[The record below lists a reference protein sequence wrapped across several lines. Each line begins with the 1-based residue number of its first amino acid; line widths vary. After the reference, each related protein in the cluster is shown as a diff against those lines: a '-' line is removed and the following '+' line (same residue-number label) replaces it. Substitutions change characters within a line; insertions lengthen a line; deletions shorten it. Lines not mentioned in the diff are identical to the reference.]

1 MPALGE
7 VLMNRSRPHDPSQPK
22 GRFLTSFIKFRKR
35 IAPTVKPWLI
45 RRPSQWLLDGLCG
58 ATSLV
63 LAYLLRF
70 DFAIPQADRLSAQ
83 VWAGILFVV
92 TPVAFSLA
100 GGRRATWQFF
110 GHRDFVRLAIR
121 ALPITLVM
129 FFLRAFLPGRI
140 LVPYSA
146 VVMDYVLV
154 LCMAGSIRMMRRLE
168 HELAL
173 RQAGTKH
180 VLIIGTTSTL
190 TGAIRQLQPMYGQ
203 ALKGIVVD
211 DDSLHK
217 MRVAGIPVLG
227 QSSDLRAIVATHHID
242 LLFLCST
249 DFPNMAEII
258 RVASDLEITVKL
270 LPSPQDLIDN
280 KVRVSRNLT
289 VDAID
294 SRDRNA
300 SSNISPVVVQCLSGR
315 TVLVTGAGGSIGSEI
330 VRQVSS
336 LNLKKLIVLDN
347 NENSIFELLNELG
360 RRPGLIPVIADIRNR
375 DTIRHLFATE
385 RPDVVLHAAAY
396 KHVPMMELNP
406 CESVTNNVAGT
417 SVLVQAALE
426 FYSERLVMISS
437 DKAVHP
443 SSVMGAT
450 KRVAE
455 IVVQDQASKIDDFNP
470 RTHFACVRF
479 GNVLGSR
486 GSVLPIFLR
495 QIANGGPVTV
505 THEDMTRYFM
515 TIPQAVR
522 LVLEAATLASSGD
535 VYMLD
540 MGDPVRIMDFAREL
554 IELSGLVLGKDIEIQ
569 VVGTR
574 PGEKLHEQ
582 LWTEDAHVVPT
593 EFAHVF
599 RVRAP
604 KVDPSFSHMLKSLVE
619 AAQERRPDDV
629 LSILHSLPIHFLTE
643 QNNPIA
649 AVLKHI

>member
-1 MPALGE
+1 
-7 VLMNRSRPHDPSQPK
+7 MNHSHRHDPLRSK
-22 GRFLTSFIKFRKR
+22 RRTLAKFVEIRKR
-35 IAPTVKPWLI
+35 IAPRIKPWLI
-45 RRPSQWLLDGLCG
+45 RRPTQWVLDGVCG
-58 ATSLV
+58 TVAIL
-63 LAYLLRF
+63 LAYLFRF
-70 DFAIPQADRLSAQ
+70 NFAIPQPELLDALA
-83 VWAGILFVV
+83 WACILFIA
-92 TPVAFSLA
+92 TPVAFSIA

-110 GHRDFVRLAIR
+110 GHRDLARLAIR
-121 ALPITLVM
+121 ALPLSLVM
-129 FFLRAFLPGRI
+129 ILLRAFVPGHA

-154 LCMAGSIRMMRRLE
+154 LGLAGSVRMMRRLE
-168 HELAL
+168 HELLL
-173 RQAGTKH
+173 RQSGVVRVLMVGTPA
-180 VLIIGTTSTL
+180 TL
-190 TGAIRQLQPMYGQ
+190 LGAIRQLQPLYGQ
-203 ALKGIVVD
+203 GLMGIVID
-211 DDSLHK
+211 DDSLHD

-227 QSSDLRAIVATHHID
+227 QCRDLRAIIARHHFD
-242 LLFLCST
+242 QLFLCSA
-249 DFPNMAEII
+249 DFPNMGEII
-258 RVASDLEITVKL
+258 SVASEFDINVKL
-270 LPSPQDLIDN
+270 LPSPLDVIDN

-289 VDAID
+289 VD
-294 SRDRNA
+294 SLQKRNGHA
-300 SSNISPVVVQCLSGR
+300 PTDLSPVVVQCLSGR

-330 VRQVSS
+330 ARQISG

-360 RRPGLIPVIADIRNR
+360 RRSSLMPVIADIRDRNAM
-375 DTIRHLFATE
+375 RHLFSTE
-385 RPDVVLHAAAY
+385 RPDVILHAAAY

-417 SVLVQAALE
+417 SVLVDAAVE
-426 FYSERLVMISS
+426 FYSERFVMIST

-443 SSVMGAT
+443 SSVMGAA

-455 IVVQDQASKIDDFNP
+455 IVVQQQAKVFVDESKP

-495 QIANGGPVTV
+495 QIADGGPVTV

-522 LVLEAATLASSGD
+522 LVLEAATLASAGD

-540 MGDPVRIMDFAREL
+540 MGDPIRIMDFAREV
-554 IELSGLVLGKDIEIQ
+554 IELSGLVLDKDIAIQ
-569 VVGTR
+569 VVGAR

-582 LWTEDAHVVPT
+582 LWNEDAHVVPT

-604 KVDPSFSHMLKSLVE
+604 KIDPSFPYLLEKLIE
-619 AAQERRPDDV
+619 AAQERKPDDV
-629 LSILHSLPIHFLTE
+629 LSLLHNLPIDFLTDKS
-643 QNNPIA
+643 NPVA
-649 AVLKHI
+649 AILTRV